1 MGGRVVEGTG
11 LEILLGPCRFVLP
24 DINSSRIIRQPDMLQ
39 VPLRTRVILNTTL
52 LVADEVGEGSAKAI
66 KTLSVTNLD
75 TETSKHAAQ
84 LLISKESLDASPELA
99 MRLLGAA
106 FPEALNRS
114 KDGYLIGKLQA
125 EEVVETSS
133 PDPNP
138 SPSIMFGVAKQ
149 PVARDLGRDRCPS
162 AGRDRRAGEALAA
175 SRAAPG
181 EGDVMGRRVEGEQ
194 ALPRRRDHAE
204 RRRTLDVSC
213 RHFRRNTG
221 RIAPLAPCGEGRKLQ
236 RQGCAVMMTLAEVLA
251 KAEQSWREIVAEHR
265 LELERLCIEN
275 SATER
280 ELDMVLAEHDRL
292 EQEWIAEKRDDL
304 RTELIA
310 MSRIRLH

>member
-1 MGGRVVEGTG
+1 VVEGTG

-84 LLISKESLDASPELA
+84 LLIGKESLDASPELA

-138 SPSIMFGVAKQ
+138 SPSIMFGVVEELLNTIQ
-149 PVARDLGRDRCPS
+149 T
-162 AGRDRRAGEALAA
+162 GENSKLYLFGPPRLVKAL
-175 SRAAPG
+175 SRAAYESGISTLKYNGG
-181 EGDVMGRRVEGEQ
+181 ELFGVKVVASAAMPAGRLTIADASAIVYGEDGIEIKSSETAAVEASTTPTGSS
-194 ALPRRRDHAE
+194 ASPTAVSL
-204 RRRTLDVSC
+204 VSC
-213 RHFRRNTG
+213 FQTNTRALLVEQ
-221 RIAPLAPCGEGRKLQ
+221 RIAVRVVDTN
-236 RQGCAVMMTLAEVLA
+236 AV
-251 KAEQSWREIVAEHR
+251 
-265 LELERLCIEN
+265 
-275 SATER
+275 ATVSG
-280 ELDMVLAEHDRL
+280 LLWGSSTDSPQMP
-292 EQEWIAEKRDDL
+292 
-304 RTELIA
+304 
-310 MSRIRLH
+310 